1 MKCSRRSTRLLANVA
16 LLLLIGA
23 PPLGAGSASA
33 ASAALSVETS
43 VEMLAEPSVD
53 RAVVP
58 VVSTS
63 VHRPVVTSPSG
74 SDAAVAAA
82 IARAVR
88 LRVGPD
94 AEVIVSEISGVRVAE
109 VAQALIAVPE
119 PAERVGPAMR
129 FLLSDARPGRAPV
142 RVGEATAR
150 VHVTVPAVRTT
161 RPMARGERF
170 APTDVAAAA
179 ISLDGRPLR
188 PLPVLD
194 EAIGGRATRDLSTDT
209 VLARADIATQPL
221 VRAGDIVRTHARVGS
236 VVIVGDMVA
245 AESGGLDTVIRV
257 INRETK
263 KVVRARV
270 SARGEVEVVNVR

>member
-1 MKCSRRSTRLLANVA
+1 MKCSRRSTRLLANA
-16 LLLLIGA
+16 GLLLLLAATPLARGVSEA
-23 PPLGAGSASA
+23 PVAP
-33 ASAALSVETS
+33 SV
-43 VEMLAEPSVD
+43 VRAVD

-58 VVSTS
+58 VVTTT
-63 VHRPVVTSPSG
+63 VNRPVATSQAASE
-74 SDAAVAAA
+74 AAVATA

-94 AEVIVSEISGVRVAE
+94 AEVIVSEVFGVRVAD

-150 VHVTVPAVRTT
+150 VQVTVPAVRTT
-161 RPMARGERF
+161 RPIARGERF
-170 APTDVAAAA
+170 AAADVATAAVR
-179 ISLDGRPLR
+179 LDGRPLR
-188 PLPVLD
+188 PLPALD
-194 EAIGGRATRDLSTDT
+194 DAIGGRATRDLSMDT
-209 VLARADIATQPL
+209 VLARADIATEPL

-245 AESGGLDTVIRV
+245 AESGALHTVIRV
-257 INRETK
+257 VNRETK